1 MENQEHRTG
10 IPWSMTR
17 YSGGVGVCRG
27 VCTEGVSSGAEQ
39 HKGGAHDDLVQWSF
53 PGKPN
58 ISIGPPKH
66 STFEVIYMTS

>member
-39 HKGGAHDDLVQWSF
+39 HKGGGHM
-53 PGKPN
+53 
-58 ISIGPPKH
+58 
-66 STFEVIYMTS
+66 MT